1 MCSPYSAWTSFAN
14 MGALSGLKI
23 VELFCIGPG
32 PFAGMLLSD
41 MGADVLLVDR
51 PVEPDWGYP
60 DYPHRFLYRNRRSVQ
75 VDLQTPEGV
84 EAVLDLVAK
93 ADGLIEGFRPGVAER
108 LGLGPEECLA
118 RNPKLVYGR
127 MSGYGQTGPLAQRAG
142 FDLNFLSLTGAL
154 WAIGEADRPP
164 VPPLILAGDFGGG
177 GAFLALGMVSAMW
190 EAAKSGQ
197 GQVVDAAIVDGVL
210 NLMAYTYGNL
220 EGGTWNPQRQSNLI
234 DGGDWRYC
242 VYTCSD
248 GRFVSLAV
256 IHPKFLDNFL
266 AKGEVQLPVELGDPA
281 DLANWPAYRT
291 WMAKVIAARSR
302 DEWVEL
308 FEADDDCV
316 QPVLDLVEAPN
327 HPHLQARGSF
337 TEIGGTTQPSP
348 APRFSRTPSKITRLS
363 PSPGEGA
370 EQALRDWGFSDADI
384 TRIATSVSTKE
395 A

>member
-1 MCSPYSAWTSFAN
+1 
-14 MGALSGLKI
+14 MGPLAGLRI

-60 DYPHRFLYRNRRSVQ
+60 DHPQRFLYRNRRSVQ
-75 VDLQTPEGV
+75 VDLRTSEGV
-84 EAVLDLVAK
+84 AAVLDLVEK

-108 LGLGPEECLA
+108 LGLGPDACLA

-190 EAAKSGQ
+190 EAARSGQ
-197 GQVVDAAIVDGVL
+197 GQVVDAAIVDGAL

-220 EGGTWNPQRQSNLI
+220 EGGTWTPERQSNLI

-242 VYTCSD
+242 VYTCAD
-248 GRFVSLAV
+248 GRFVSLAI
-256 IHPKFLDNFL
+256 IHPKFLDSFL
-266 AKGEVQLPVELGDPA
+266 AKAAVQLPTDLGDST
-281 DLANWPAYRT
+281 DVANWPAYRA
-291 WMAKVIAARSR
+291 WMGEVIASR
-302 DEWVEL
+302 TRDQWVAL
-308 FEADDDCV
+308 FDGDDDCV

-327 HPHLQARGSF
+327 HPHLRARDAF

-348 APRFSRTPSKITRLS
+348 APRFSRTPSEIVRVS
-363 PSPGEGA
+363 PGPGEGGGD
-370 EQALRDWGFSDADI
+370 ALREWGFADADI
-384 TRIATSVSTKE
+384 DRIIGSAATSPTTTMDR
-395 A
+395 